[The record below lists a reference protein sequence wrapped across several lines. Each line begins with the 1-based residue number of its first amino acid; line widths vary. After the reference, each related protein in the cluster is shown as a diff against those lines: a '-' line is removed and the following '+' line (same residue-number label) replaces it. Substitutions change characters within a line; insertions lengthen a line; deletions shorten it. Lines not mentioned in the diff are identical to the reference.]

1 MTYYES
7 KITRR
12 AGRYDNDTKTSIRQ
26 EYCSNSTLMKRKNY
40 ARGAREGEVGA
51 FDDRGNR
58 MKRELYASSGKQ
70 GA

>member
-12 AGRYDNDTKTSIRQ
+12 AGRYDNDTKIGICQ
-26 EYCSNSTLMKRKNY
+26 EYCSDSTLMKRKNY
-40 ARGAREGEVGA
+40 ARGALEGEMGA

-58 MKRELYASSGKQ
+58 MT
-70 GA
+70 